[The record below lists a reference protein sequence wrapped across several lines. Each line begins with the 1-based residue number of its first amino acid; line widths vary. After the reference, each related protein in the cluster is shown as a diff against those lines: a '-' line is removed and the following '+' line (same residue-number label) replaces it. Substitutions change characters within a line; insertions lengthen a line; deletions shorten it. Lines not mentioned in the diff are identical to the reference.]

1 MSCGW
6 EGNRRS
12 GVTLAMR
19 HRLQWFIYLR
29 AYGLRKGDEHPAS
42 LLIGYGT
49 LYPYLLELAEV
60 TISCFF
66 SAGPCISVDTTYYS
80 GVIAD
85 YGALYCVLE
94 CVF

>member
-1 MSCGW
+1 MAGK
-6 EGNRRS
+6 
-12 GVTLAMR
+12 VTVGLAS
-19 HRLQWFIYLR
+19 HWPCVTDFS
-29 AYGLRKGDEHPAS
+29 GLRKGDEHPAS
-42 LLIGYGT
+42 LLMGYGT
-49 LYPYLLELAEV
+49 LYPYLLELAKV